1 MGKPEKVDEEL
12 RQSTY
17 KALAELRQ
25 LKLALRYL
33 AEQWQ
38 EQSSLQ
44 AQTLLS
50 LLARIESLAPGSPEK
65 LIKAAVHDAKLDA
78 LAGTAWHYSSRKQIG
93 TLRSQIDGRSG
104 QADYTTSSPSLSG
117 AWEWLLCP

>member
-1 MGKPEKVDEEL
+1 MAKAKMADE
-12 RQSTY
+12 
-17 KALAELRQ
+17 ELRQ

-50 LLARIESLAPGSPEK
+50 LLARIESLAPGSPER
-65 LIKAAVHDAKLDA
+65 LIKAAVQDAELGA
-78 LAGTAWHYSSRKQIG
+78 LAGTAWHYQQPK
-93 TLRSQIDGRSG
+93 
-104 QADYTTSSPSLSG
+104 ADRNT
-117 AWEWLLCP
+117 

>member
-1 MGKPEKVDEEL
+1 MAKAKMADE
-12 RQSTY
+12 
-17 KALAELRQ
+17 ELRQ

-50 LLARIESLAPGSPEK
+50 LLAARIQEPGSWESCEANQGCCPGCRAGCWARNSLALPAAGS
-65 LIKAAVHDAKLDA
+65 
-78 LAGTAWHYSSRKQIG
+78 R
-93 TLRSQIDGRSG
+93 
-104 QADYTTSSPSLSG
+104 
-117 AWEWLLCP
+117 

>member
-1 MGKPEKVDEEL
+1 VFDHWVEREYLIMAKAKTAGDE
-12 RQSTY
+12 
-17 KALAELRQ
+17 ELRQ

-50 LLARIESLAPGSPEK
+50 LLAKVESLAPGSPET
-65 LIKAAVHDAKLDA
+65 LIKAAVQDAELDA
-78 LAGTAWHYSSRKQIG
+78 LASAAWHYQQPEAG
-93 TLRSQIDGRSG
+93 D
-104 QADYTTSSPSLSG
+104 
-117 AWEWLLCP
+117 

>member
-1 MGKPEKVDEEL
+1 MAKTAKADEEL
-12 RQSTY
+12 QPTY
-17 KALAELRQ
+17 KYLAELRQ

-50 LLARIESLAPGSPEK
+50 LLARIESLAPGSPER
-65 LIKAAVHDAKLDA
+65 LIKAAVQDAELDA
-78 LAGTAWHYSSRKQIG
+78 LAGTAWHYQQPVAG
-93 TLRSQIDGRSG
+93 GH
-104 QADYTTSSPSLSG
+104 A
-117 AWEWLLCP
+117 

>member
-1 MGKPEKVDEEL
+1 MAKAKMADE
-12 RQSTY
+12 
-17 KALAELRQ
+17 ELRQ

-50 LLARIESLAPGSPEK
+50 LLARIESLAPGSPER
-65 LIKAAVHDAKLDA
+65 LIKAAVQDAELDA
-78 LAGTAWHYSSRKQIG
+78 LAGTAWHYQ
-93 TLRSQIDGRSG
+93 QPE
-104 QADYTTSSPSLSG
+104 ADRNT
-117 AWEWLLCP
+117 

>member
-1 MGKPEKVDEEL
+1 MAKTAKADEEF
-12 RQSTY
+12 QPTY

-25 LKLALRYL
+25 LKMALRYL

-50 LLARIESLAPGSPEK
+50 LLARIESLAPGSPER
-65 LIKAAVHDAKLDA
+65 LIKAAVQDAELDA
-78 LAGTAWHYSSRKQIG
+78 LAGTAWLALPAAGSR
-93 TLRSQIDGRSG
+93 
-104 QADYTTSSPSLSG
+104 
-117 AWEWLLCP
+117 

>member
-1 MGKPEKVDEEL
+1 MAKTAKADEEL
-12 RQSTY
+12 QPTY

-25 LKLALRYL
+25 LKMALRYL

-50 LLARIESLAPGSPEK
+50 LLARIESLAPGSPET
-65 LIKAAVHDAKLDA
+65 LIKAAVHDAELDA
-78 LAGTAWHYSSRKQIG
+78 LAGAAWRYQ
-93 TLRSQIDGRSG
+93 QPEAGR
-104 QADYTTSSPSLSG
+104 AT
-117 AWEWLLCP
+117 

>member
-1 MGKPEKVDEEL
+1 MAKTKKADEE

-17 KALAELRQ
+17 KCLAELRQ
-25 LKLALRYL
+25 LKMALRYL

-50 LLARIESLAPGSPEK
+50 LLARIESLAPGSPET
-65 LIKAAVHDAKLDA
+65 LIRAAVQDAELDA
-78 LAGTAWHYSSRKQIG
+78 LARTAWHYQQPEAG
-93 TLRSQIDGRSG
+93 G
-104 QADYTTSSPSLSG
+104 
-117 AWEWLLCP
+117 